1 MGYQTAQQTRV
12 SVKRAV
18 HEIASH
24 GFYATVKGSYLV
36 ADDTHKAE
44 HVAKIGAKDGL
55 VSGVDVLAWL
65 GY

>member
-1 MGYQTAQQTRV
+1 MDYQPAQQTRV

-36 ADDTHKAE
+36 VDDE
-44 HVAKIGAKDGL
+44 HIAKIGAKDGL
-55 VSGVDVLAWL
+55 VSGADVLVWL